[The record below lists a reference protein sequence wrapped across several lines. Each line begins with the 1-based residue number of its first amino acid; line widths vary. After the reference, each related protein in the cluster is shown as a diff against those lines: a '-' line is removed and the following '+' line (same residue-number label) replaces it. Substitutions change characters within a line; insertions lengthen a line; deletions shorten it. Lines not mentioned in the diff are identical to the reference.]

1 MWKLSE
7 IFLNR
12 RKNRDINIAIE
23 ELCGYKTD
31 LAARLLA
38 WNVCVDMIAQ
48 AIGRCEFRTY
58 LNHDETFGE
67 EYYLWNVDPNTNQS
81 STAFLHKLIHRLY
94 NDGEALIIQTTP
106 RGGREALVVA
116 DSFKRTTYP
125 AKQAE
130 YTDVKVDDVTYRKTF
145 RENDVLYFTVDAD
158 AKTALDALGA
168 SYQKF
173 ITAAA
178 KLYEKSHGKKWIVHV
193 NQMAAGDEDFE
204 KNFANLIKE
213 QFKPFN
219 DSEDAI
225 LPEFDGYEY
234 RDVSATAAGTSDGR
248 EIRNLIE
255 DVFDFTAR
263 SLHIDAVLI
272 NGKVEGTKDAQQ
284 RTLTSCIDPLADQ
297 IQEEII
303 RKRYGF
309 EEWRRGNYLHVDT
322 SAILHFDLFANSAN
336 VEKLLGS
343 GITFNDI
350 LGAAGYAR
358 CDEPWADRHF
368 LTKNIGTVEDALSQM
383 QGGENV

>member
-67 EYYLWNVDPNTNQS
+67 EYYLWNVDPNTNQN

-130 YTDVKVDDVTYRKTF
+130 YTKVTVDDVTYRKTF
-145 RENDVLYFTVDAD
+145 HENDVLYFTVDAD

-284 RTLTSCIDPLADQ
+284 RTLSTCIDPLADQ
-297 IQEEII
+297 IQEE
-303 RKRYGF
+303 R
-309 EEWRRGNYLHVDT
+309 L
-322 SAILHFDLFANSAN
+322 
-336 VEKLLGS
+336 
-343 GITFNDI
+343 
-350 LGAAGYAR
+350 
-358 CDEPWADRHF
+358 
-368 LTKNIGTVEDALSQM
+368 
-383 QGGENV
+383 